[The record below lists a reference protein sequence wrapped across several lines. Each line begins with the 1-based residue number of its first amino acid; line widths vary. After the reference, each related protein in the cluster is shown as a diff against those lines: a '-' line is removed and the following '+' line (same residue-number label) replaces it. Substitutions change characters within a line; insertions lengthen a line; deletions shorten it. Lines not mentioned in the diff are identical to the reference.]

1 MTQKRWTLLLVL
13 TCIALAVIMQV
24 PQLLHMRHPL
34 YQGRLI
40 ELNDDEAAYMARVEE
55 ALNGRPEFVEEAF
68 IGDGTVGMHFAFIE
82 QLYGYLFSWTGLHA
96 AVFLQIEDSVIP
108 VILFL
113 ALYAFFRLCGFSR
126 AKSYGGCLLF
136 LLVSLYYL
144 DRPINQRTTSLF
156 MVMALLSVILALER
170 HVLFAVLAGILLAI
184 LLDVYF
190 WSWTYAYA
198 FCALL
203 LLFEII
209 FRYQST
215 NEEEKAYHARRIR
228 ILLMTA
234 AIMLVTAIP
243 MYLKIWKMLQHP
255 MIEAGNLRAEFVYSR
270 LPISWPYSILFFG
283 MTAGA
288 LFLMRRNT
296 TLRNKPYAV
305 LMILTGF
312 LVMHQQVV
320 LGVEFRT
327 VAGYQFS
334 HIYAAITALLLSI
347 DFLPRQIPSPA
358 IMRTGKGWLQIMSL
372 VLFLCATVFL
382 LGKLV
387 DNHRVVRQWIVLD
400 GRFTDQHMMTSLPT
414 LRSLLRSRI
423 AAPVGPANF
432 IASYT
437 HHDIV
442 YAYYLKNVLISNEEL
457 AERWCMANLGFPPF
471 YKNIS
476 PVQSL
481 LYNDTRGLKTRAE
494 DHAEQE
500 QMVREAC
507 ERIEKDPAF
516 FVEKY
521 DVDYVFWDEKLQP
534 TMKVEQYG
542 KGLTKVASGE
552 GWSLWKIPRETTN

>member
-1 MTQKRWTLLLVL
+1 
-13 TCIALAVIMQV
+13 
-24 PQLLHMRHPL
+24 
-34 YQGRLI
+34 
-40 ELNDDEAAYMARVEE
+40 
-55 ALNGRPEFVEEAF
+55 
-68 IGDGTVGMHFAFIE
+68 MHFAFIE
-82 QLYGYLFSWTGLHA
+82 QMYGYLFSWTGLHA

-113 ALYAFFRLCGFSR
+113 TLYLFFRLCGFSR
-126 AKSYGGCLLF
+126 AKSYSGCLVF

-156 MVMALLSVILALER
+156 MMLALVSVMLALER
-170 HVLFAVLAGILLAI
+170 HVLFAILAGILLAI

-190 WSWTYAYA
+190 WSWTYTYA

-215 NEEEKAYHARRIR
+215 NEAEKAYHARRIR

-234 AIMLVTAIP
+234 AIMLVAAIP

-270 LPISWPYSILFFG
+270 LPVSWVYSILFFG

-288 LFLMRRNT
+288 LYWIRRNT
-296 TLRNKPYAV
+296 KLREKPPFARDDQDTERMATGGRPYAV

-312 LVMHQQVV
+312 VVMHQQVIH
-320 LGVEFRT
+320 GIEFRT
-327 VAGYQFS
+327 VAGYQFP
-334 HIYAAITALLLSI
+334 HIFAAITALLLSI

-358 IMRTGKGWLQIMSL
+358 TMRTWKGWLQIMSIL
-372 VLFLCATVFL
+372 PFLCATVFL

-387 DNHRVVRQWIVLD
+387 DNHRVVRQWVVLD
-400 GRFTDQHMMTSLPT
+400 GRFTDQHMMTSLPA
-414 LRSLLRSRI
+414 LRSLPRSRI
-423 AAPVGPANF
+423 AAPVGPAHF

-457 AERWCMANLGFPPF
+457 AERWCMANLGFPPV
-471 YKNIS
+471 YKNITS
-476 PVQSL
+476 EQTL
-481 LYNDTRGLKTRAE
+481 LYNDTRGLKTKAE
-494 DHAEQE
+494 DRAEQE
-500 QMVREAC
+500 HMVREAC
-507 ERIEKDPAF
+507 ARIEKDPALY
-516 FVEKY
+516 VEKY

-542 KGLTKVASGE
+542 KDLTKAASGE
-552 GWSLWKIPRETTN
+552 GWSLWKIPRLATSPCGGKARAS